1 MRPTNYKG
9 QVIDQNTKAAIEG
22 QFAGE
27 FLHFTPEGDHFV
39 MQAKLP
45 DFGKNDAG
53 EQFQIRKNMNYFMR
67 GIANYCLDENGEF
80 DLDKADGLLK
90 DWFPDHPYPSD
101 AGTLARLAE
110 TLQIPEKDREDFA
123 RFANTMESSLRQAAF
138 YISGDF
144 SSSMRAYQ
152 YNLEHYD
159 DPEFKTTRQRL
170 LAESYEDYK
179 NTLSC
184 FAEMAHMEV
193 DTEKRML
200 LPLDC
205 RQYAFLNQE
214 LLPHVKRYKE
224 IDNEVDVGGPLIIDL
239 AAYNVNGV
247 MGGKENKFAEHYCTA
262 LKVELDGKEQVIS
275 LETTA
280 PPAGKLL
287 FAPDVSRTGV
297 GIYDSNAQLE
307 QYHADNNL
315 IDIPSQKE
323 YLACRQVPT
332 ATMESVKKCP
342 ASTEIE
348 REQPLPK
355 KPNGV
360 KRWLNRVFGWFKQ
373 EVDDYNKAVSK
384 NDMVRKTKQL
394 SEEVRLSKL
403 TGVEQQQERQ
413 TARLQRKDALSRQHT
428 RLNEQL
434 LKMKKANI
442 RNIGYYTQTGTGGLS
457 DLRNIASRAIFVDI
471 MEELYT
477 KGSPQMKE
485 LVGALADSGPQAM
498 ENLFET
504 WKKSND
510 HEGIVDHYIRR
521 AANAASHTIPLT
533 EYLGRED
540 CQVFTNAQ
548 KNKEETYGQTEL
560 AAYERFTQKCL
571 KEYDDMKKQSPVKM
585 GEMVSNLEIIA
596 YAAKTSGV
604 AADAKTTMKKLAVPQ
619 TGMKK

>member
-9 QVIDQNTKAAIEG
+9 QTVDQNTKAAIEG

-27 FLHFTPEGDHFV
+27 FLNFTPEGDHFV

-67 GIANYCLDENGEF
+67 GIANHCLDENGEF
-80 DLDKADGLLK
+80 DLDKADGLLGT
-90 DWFPDHPYPSD
+90 WFPEHPFPAS
-101 AGTLARLAE
+101 AETLTRLAE
-110 TLQIPEKDREDFA
+110 ILQIPEKDREDFD

-144 SSSMRAYQ
+144 ASSMRTYQ

-184 FAEMAHMEV
+184 FAEMARMEV

-224 IDNEVDVGGPLIIDL
+224 IDNEIDVGGPLIIDL
-239 AAYNVNGV
+239 AAYNVDGV

-323 YLACRQVPT
+323 YLACKQVPT

-384 NDMVRKTKQL
+384 NDMVRKTRQL

-403 TGVEQQQERQ
+403 TGAEQQQERQ
-413 TARLQRKDALSRQHT
+413 TARLQRKDALSRQHA
-428 RLNEQL
+428 RLNQQL
-434 LKMKKANI
+434 LAMKRANI
-442 RNIGYYTQTGTGGLS
+442 RNIGYYTQTGVGGLS
-457 DLRNIASRAIFVDI
+457 DLRNIASRAVFVDTI
-471 MEELYT
+471 EELYT

-485 LVGALADSGPQAM
+485 LVGSLADSGPQSM
-498 ENLFET
+498 EELFEI

-510 HEGIVDHYIRR
+510 HEGIVEHYIQRS
-521 AANAASHTIPLT
+521 ANTASHTIPLKD
-533 EYLGRED
+533 YLGRED

-548 KNKEETYGQTEL
+548 KNKEETYGQTEME
-560 AAYERFTQKCL
+560 AYERFTQKCL
-571 KEYDDMKKQSPVKM
+571 KEYDDMKKQTPVKM
-585 GEMVSNLEIIA
+585 GAMVSYMEKIA
-596 YAAKTSGV
+596 YAAKTNGV
-604 AADAKTTMKKLAVPQ
+604 AVDAKAAMKKLADPQ
-619 TGMKK
+619 TGIGK